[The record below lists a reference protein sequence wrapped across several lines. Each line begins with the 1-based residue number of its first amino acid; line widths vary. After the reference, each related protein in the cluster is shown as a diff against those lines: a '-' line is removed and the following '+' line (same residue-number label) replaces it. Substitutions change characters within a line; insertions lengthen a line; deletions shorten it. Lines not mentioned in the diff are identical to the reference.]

1 MMLKTGLFDDFKG
14 AKTLLL
20 WGDEEGMAALLVGL
34 SALQNPQGRPLLL
47 DQGNIPLSICSVA
60 APASWSNLRRH
71 GDSLQWECSGAML
84 ELAEDLVRPLIKGA
98 GHQYLEVT
106 GEAEQVII
114 SRDEY
119 PADLR

>member
-1 MMLKTGLFDDFKG
+1 MLKTGLFDHFKG

-20 WGDEEGMAALLVGL
+20 WGDGRGMTGLLLGL
-34 SALQNPQGRPLLL
+34 SALRNPQGRLLSL
-47 DQGNIPLSICSVA
+47 DEGNIPLSICSVA
-60 APASWSNLRRH
+60 GPASWSNLKRDGEGLR
-71 GDSLQWECSGAML
+71 WECSGAML
-84 ELAEDLVRPLIKGA
+84 ELAEDLVRPLIEGA